1 MLHYFCQIKFFE
13 HKQQE
18 MEYGEMF
25 YFANIFLFLLIMLLT
40 GFYVY
45 VKSGS
50 FITFYGGTPTK
61 WWVRT
66 LRAVAAVGI
75 GYLCRN
81 TWNTEAMFILHFLA
95 MFLLLDGM
103 AFVLRRFLQKWK
115 ETKFYDILHRIYR
128 MGVVPVVLFALVI
141 GYGFYNMNHIEKTE
155 YNITTV
161 KPIEDYDVVLLTDV
175 HYDTI
180 QNPSVLQ
187 NKIEE
192 INACHPD
199 VIILGGD
206 IVEEGTSREKLEEV
220 FAMFGKMENKH
231 GIYFVYGNHDRQPY
245 TSERTYTDE
254 QLQAVIEKN
263 GIQILRDKYVSVT
276 DDLILAGRD
285 DAAWSGKA
293 DRKSSEEIFTGLSQ
307 KEREKKF
314 MLLVDHQPIE
324 VGENGAQGVDLQ
336 LSGHTH
342 AGQVWPVGIISEAA
356 GILNYGMYH
365 QGTCRAIVSSGVAG
379 WRFPIRTGGHCE
391 YVLVHLR
398 PQGEV

>member
-1 MLHYFCQIKFFE
+1 MESKNPDAFYSIGIITYRVVIWTYESLCGTIASGN
-13 HKQQE
+13 KQQE

-206 IVEEGTSREKLEEV
+206 IVEEGTSREKLE
-220 FAMFGKMENKH
+220 
-231 GIYFVYGNHDRQPY
+231 
-245 TSERTYTDE
+245 
-254 QLQAVIEKN
+254 
-263 GIQILRDKYVSVT
+263 
-276 DDLILAGRD
+276 
-285 DAAWSGKA
+285 
-293 DRKSSEEIFTGLSQ
+293 DRKS
-307 KEREKKF
+307 
-314 MLLVDHQPIE
+314 V
-324 VGENGAQGVDLQ
+324 V
-336 LSGHTH
+336 
-342 AGQVWPVGIISEAA
+342 
-356 GILNYGMYH
+356 
-365 QGTCRAIVSSGVAG
+365 
-379 WRFPIRTGGHCE
+379 
-391 YVLVHLR
+391 
-398 PQGEV
+398 